1 MPDML
6 VSLLHLPDA
15 GDLYQSLEKKGIRIQ
30 RAMTPDKLCVVKWV
44 NDHFGPGFA
53 GECDAAFSHHPVS
66 CFLAV
71 QDHHILGFACYNATY
86 PDFFGPTAVLESQ
99 RGSGIGKALLIR
111 SLESMR
117 DYGYAY
123 AIIGG
128 VGPAEF
134 YTKCVG
140 ATLIP
145 DSSPGIYR
153 DLIGS
158 SSEESAS
165 VSL

>member
-6 VSLLHLPDA
+6 VSLLHLPQA
-15 GDLYQSLEKKGIRIQ
+15 QDLYDSLEQKGIRIQ
-30 RAMTPDKLCVVKWV
+30 RAMTPDKLYVVKWV
-44 NDHFGPGFA
+44 KDHFGAGFA
-53 GECDAAFSHHPVS
+53 GECDASFSHHPVS

-71 QDHHILGFACYNATY
+71 QDRRILGFACYNATC

-111 SLESMR
+111 SLEAMR

-128 VGPAEF
+128 VGPVEF
-134 YTKCVG
+134 YSKCVG

-145 DSSPGIYR
+145 DSTPGIYR
-153 DLIGS
+153 DLIGANP
-158 SSEESAS
+158 EEHSAP
-165 VSL
+165 L